1 MTLNCEFCLFLFFF
15 VLFLCCFFFF
25 FKRIKAKIKISLQ
38 TIFVNKLHD
47 SNPVVSVKYLE

>member
-1 MTLNCEFCLFLFFF
+1 MTLNREFCLFFFFHFVFVLFFF
-15 VLFLCCFFFF
+15 C
-25 FKRIKAKIKISLQ
+25 KRIKAKIKISLQ